1 MLTRFVKEETVIIFE
16 ILFYKP
22 QCTLFAHNEGKIVL
36 PMKDKTTSK
45 MHLISP
51 PHDWFGIFAMS
62 SLHGDDI
69 LSISSESIFLAY
81 CGKQQRST

>member
-1 MLTRFVKEETVIIFE
+1 
-16 ILFYKP
+16 
-22 QCTLFAHNEGKIVL
+22 
-36 PMKDKTTSK
+36 

-69 LSISSESIFLAY
+69 FSISSESNFSGFLWQTT
-81 CGKQQRST
+81 KINLIHSIEKKVDD